1 MDICTLRPVAN
12 FHPSSHA
19 VCLLASVRPSH
30 VFIFSPAVA
39 HNLWQCPAPFHHAA
53 TKMWHT
59 PHHFMSVY
67 LSFSF
72 FSLPISMC
80 LILLFL
86 LMSLS
91 YPSHFFTYFP
101 SDAFFST
108 LTYIFFYFQ
117 VLFYCCLAPLSC
129 AFHLRVMDFNPYQP
143 TYKGMKSRE
152 GWFALSFLTFMKL

>member
-1 MDICTLRPVAN
+1 MHAASRGQFPPLISRRL
-12 FHPSSHA
+12 PSRFRSAFTRLH
-19 VCLLASVRPSH
+19 LLSCCRSQSLAMSRSLSSRRHQDVTHS
-30 VFIFSPAVA
+30 
-39 HNLWQCPAPFHHAA
+39 APFHVCLP
-53 TKMWHT
+53 K
-59 PHHFMSVY
+59 
-67 LSFSF
+67 LLF

-86 LMSLS
+86 SMSLS